1 MLLLLA
7 LQSLKLAAN
16 SIKNIKD
23 FSSFTET
30 SIAVAVVDVVVV
42 LTQMN
47 VLNFDK
53 NRKALQKHSQE
64 KLERRTLLVS
74 ELA

>member
-42 LTQMN
+42 LT
-47 VLNFDK
+47 
-53 NRKALQKHSQE
+53 
-64 KLERRTLLVS
+64 
-74 ELA
+74 

>member
-1 MLLLLA
+1 LVSQQNYSLAFLDTQKELMLLLLA

-42 LTQMN
+42 LT
-47 VLNFDK
+47 
-53 NRKALQKHSQE
+53 
-64 KLERRTLLVS
+64 
-74 ELA
+74 